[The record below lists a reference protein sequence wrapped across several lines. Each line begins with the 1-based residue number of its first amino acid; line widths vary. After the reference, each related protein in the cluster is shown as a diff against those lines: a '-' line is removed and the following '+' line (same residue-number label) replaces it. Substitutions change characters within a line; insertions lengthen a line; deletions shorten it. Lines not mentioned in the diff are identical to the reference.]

1 MQLHQF
7 QPSHRGRTARRI
19 GRGGKRG
26 TYSGRGIKGQ
36 GARAGGNFRPHILD
50 LIKQTPKL
58 RGRGKNSFK
67 SLSEIRKLRPVA
79 VNLEVIEKNFSE
91 GETVS
96 PKTLREK
103 RLIPKISG
111 QLPKVKILGDGEL
124 TKKLKFKNCVFS
136 KNAGEKV
143 K

>member
-1 MQLHQF
+1 MQIHQLRY
-7 QPSHRGRTARRI
+7 QSKNKKRI

-67 SLSEIRKLRPVA
+67 SLSETRKLRPVA
-79 VNLEVIEKNFSE
+79 VNLAVIEKNFSA
-91 GETVS
+91 GDIVS
-96 PKTLREK
+96 PKTLHEK
-103 RLIPKISG
+103 RLISKISG
-111 QLPKVKILGDGEL
+111 KLPKVKILGKGEL
-124 TKKLKFKNCVFS
+124 AKKLKFKNCFFS
-136 KNAGEKV
+136 ESAKEKT

>member
-1 MQLHQF
+1 MRIHEL
-7 QPSHRGRTARRI
+7 RNEKKDKKRI

-67 SLSEIRKLRPVA
+67 SLSETRKLKPVA
-79 VNLEVIEKNFSE
+79 VNLAAIEKKFNA

-96 PKTLREK
+96 PETLREK
-103 RLIPKISG
+103 GLIRNVSG
-111 QLPKVKILGDGEL
+111 KLPKVKILGKGEAA
-124 TKKLKFKNCVFS
+124 KKFKFQNCVFS
-136 KNAGEKV
+136 ESAKKSV
-143 K
+143 

>member
-1 MQLHQF
+1 MQIHQLNH
-7 QPSHRGRTARRI
+7 QSKNKKRI

-79 VNLEVIEKNFSE
+79 VNLAVIEKNFSD

-103 RLIPKISG
+103 GLIPNISG
-111 QLPKVKILGDGEL
+111 KLPKIKILGGGEL
-124 TKKLKFKNCVFS
+124 AKKLKFKNCVFS
-136 KNAGEKV
+136 KNADKKV
-143 K
+143 G

>member
-1 MQLHQF
+1 MQIHQLNH
-7 QPSHRGRTARRI
+7 QSVTKKRI

-67 SLSEIRKLRPVA
+67 SLSEIRKLRPIA
-79 VNLEVIEKNFSE
+79 VNLAVIEKNFGE

-96 PKTLREK
+96 PKTLSEK
-103 RLIPKISG
+103 RLISKISG
-111 QLPKVKILGDGEL
+111 QLPKVKILGGGEL
-124 TKKLKFKNCVFS
+124 TKKLKFKNCIFS
-136 KNAGEKV
+136 KTAGEKV